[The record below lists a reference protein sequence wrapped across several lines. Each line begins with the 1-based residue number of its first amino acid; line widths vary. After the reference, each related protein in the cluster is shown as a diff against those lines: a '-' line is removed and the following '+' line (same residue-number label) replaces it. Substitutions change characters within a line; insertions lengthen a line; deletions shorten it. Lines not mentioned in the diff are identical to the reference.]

1 MRVYLVSFPD
11 DIPTLRRLRKKKKKE
26 ILVSYFFLL
35 EKKGKS
41 LREILKEM
49 EEQKK

>member
-35 EKKGKS
+35 EKGKS
-41 LREILKEM
+41 LREVLKEM
-49 EEQKK
+49 EEKKK

>member
-1 MRVYLVSFPD
+1 LKAYLVSFPD

-35 EKKGKS
+35 EKGKS
-41 LREILKEM
+41 LREVLKEM
-49 EEQKK
+49 EEKKK

>member
-11 DIPTLRRLRKKKKKE
+11 DIHALRRLRKKKKKE
-26 ILVSYFFLL
+26 VLISYFFLL
-35 EKKGKS
+35 EKGKS